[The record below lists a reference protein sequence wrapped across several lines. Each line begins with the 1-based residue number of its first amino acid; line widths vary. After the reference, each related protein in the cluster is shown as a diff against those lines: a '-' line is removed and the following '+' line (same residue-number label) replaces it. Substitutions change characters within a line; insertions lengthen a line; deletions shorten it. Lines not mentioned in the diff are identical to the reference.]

1 MHKPDQSELQLDRS
15 QLPYSEHL
23 GPVQQEAAQ
32 PNIAKRPATFKLA
45 TPLGSWEADRD
56 KSPRKKMPPRSRTT
70 RNKSVVPSQVESRLT
85 TPHQQQPNQTE
96 GVNRMG
102 AKPQPQPKVPI
113 DNANVFIEVL
123 QSLQHS
129 QQQMMEEIRQL
140 KTDKTKEKGSQHD
153 PENAADKE
161 ETLIMP

>member
-1 MHKPDQSELQLDRS
+1 
-15 QLPYSEHL
+15 
-23 GPVQQEAAQ
+23 
-32 PNIAKRPATFKLA
+32 
-45 TPLGSWEADRD
+45 
-56 KSPRKKMPPRSRTT
+56 
-70 RNKSVVPSQVESRLT
+70 
-85 TPHQQQPNQTE
+85 
-96 GVNRMG
+96 MG
-102 AKPQPQPKVPI
+102 AEPQPQPRVPTN
-113 DNANVFIEVL
+113 NANVFIEVL